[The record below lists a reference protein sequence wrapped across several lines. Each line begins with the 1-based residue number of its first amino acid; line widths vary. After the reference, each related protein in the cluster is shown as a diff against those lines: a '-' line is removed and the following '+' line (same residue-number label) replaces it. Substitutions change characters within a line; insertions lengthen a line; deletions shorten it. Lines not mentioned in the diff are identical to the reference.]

1 MKTCGLSMQKS
12 TSKTHE
18 DMILCEIWRF
28 PVKGFAGERLDQI
41 ECLADSLLP
50 HDREYAVTTG
60 HPATHEKLPEGW
72 LPKRHFLQLLKEARL
87 AGLEFRFD
95 MHRQKLSLYNNG
107 QEIASA
113 PDNDR
118 ASLSEM
124 LYQLMPDAFTHTP
137 ILCRLDAGGYSDTP
151 APWISLGGTASLDA
165 FAKLTRTD
173 VAASRFRLNLIIETD
188 TPFIE
193 QSWAGQ
199 IVKIGDVECEV
210 IEPVGRCGAIS
221 VNPKTHYHER
231 DYLPE
236 MERAWGHTDLGMFA
250 RICNQGVLKTGAI
263 VNLKK

>member
-1 MKTCGLSMQKS
+1 MHKS
-12 TSKTHE
+12 TSETPK
-18 DMILCEIWRF
+18 DMVLREIWRF

-41 ECLADSLLP
+41 DCLADSLLP
-50 HDREYAVTTG
+50 HDREYALTTG
-60 HPATHEKLPEGW
+60 HPVTHEKLPEGW

-95 MHRQKLSLYNNG
+95 RHRQKFSLYNNG
-107 QEIASA
+107 QEIVSA

-118 ASLSEM
+118 AALSEM
-124 LYQLMPDAFTHTP
+124 LYQLMPEAFTGTP

-151 APWISLGGTASLDA
+151 APWISIGGTASLDA

-221 VNPKTHYHER
+221 VNPQTHQRER

-250 RICNQGVLKTGAI
+250 RICNPGLLEAGTV
-263 VNLKK
+263 VRLKK